1 MLSLRRHREST
12 ETSTRRPSHRPTSP
26 AASGGR
32 LRSETVRIAVNIAA
46 TYRVT
51 IFAQDR
57 RRWLAF
63 RYRAWWGGIQRLAE
77 VVNIAPAFSPGE
89 HGNVLRLSRLL
100 RVRHCCCVSA
110 LRMENRRRRAGEEG
124 GSEQYAGEKPSR
136 GWERSSRFLYPPH
149 SPSPVV
155 FVSMG
160 VGAGYLVI
168 IQARTEAG
176 KAGWVP
182 ILQGRF
188 ELWYGCITFS
198 GESQYEGTGGDSR

>member
-12 ETSTRRPSHRPTSP
+12 ETSTRTPSHRPTSQ

-77 VVNIAPAFSPGE
+77 VVNVTPAFSPGE

-110 LRMENRRRRAGEEG
+110 LRMEKQTTAGGRGRRERGVCGRETKPRL
-124 GSEQYAGEKPSR
+124 GEKQSILIPSSLAKPSCFR
-136 GWERSSRFLYPPH
+136 VNGGWRGVSSDYSGSHGGWEGRLGPH
-149 SPSPVV
+149 I
-155 FVSMG
+155 
-160 VGAGYLVI
+160 AGPIRALV
-168 IQARTEAG
+168 R
-176 KAGWVP
+176 VHYFF
-182 ILQGRF
+182 R
-188 ELWYGCITFS
+188 
-198 GESQYEGTGGDSR
+198 